1 MRTHPQSPT
10 GDYEVIIIEEEKI
23 GSASPKRQKKDEEI
37 VESEEQFFNR
47 NMLSFFNALTSKY
60 PKETIEEKVAKK
72 TKIYFD
78 NDDQYITYDQRSG
91 CQLVEC
97 YMEEKCFVVSKNPN
111 NEIKVFTK
119 TAQGYNDETEVSI
132 EQKNQILTHLNS
144 LVGIEIPK
152 NHSAKRLLEQ
162 ESKSDEEEPLTKKQ
176 KELSS
181 DENFEQKMLLFFLN
195 LTSNYLDPALKGAIT
210 AKSMIEFSNNSIAYN
225 KTEKLELILFELT
238 NESPPQFHSVIKYN
252 NNRIEL
258 SDPDNKII
266 SDQEEK
272 DRILS
277 HLNSLIDSEK
287 TQFSLQ
293 QDSKEGEFEKDE
305 NQYRNIDL
313 EKLKRA
319 FTEIINSSEILT
331 PIENDGLTLFAI
343 QKKDEDGNF
352 LKTVQIFK
360 NNSQEVADQVFIKAL
375 FDFSAMLGLGLSAN
389 DPNLQFNPLNELETA
404 FFGELPINKATSIN
418 ENIYKF
424 SFNRYNIEYFYN
436 GNTNEKHITEIF
448 DNEKKVPVECDLE
461 NLREVIIVTLSQLG
475 YDLATIYDDVLGLS
489 RSASNAS
496 QISSNSVEFVGVENA
511 GSPGPEIVLSSREP
525 SLNLKNR
532 RSPSQ

>member
-37 VESEEQFFNR
+37 MESEEQLFNR

-60 PKETIEEKVAKK
+60 PEETIEEKVAKK

-78 NDDQYITYDQRSG
+78 NDDQHINYDQRSG

-97 YMEEKCFVVSKNPN
+97 CMEEKCFVVSKNPN

-176 KELSS
+176 KEPSKE
-181 DENFEQKMLLFFLN
+181 ENFDKEMLLFFLN
-195 LTSNYLDPALKGAIT
+195 LTSNYLDPALKGAKK

-252 NNRIEL
+252 DNRIEL

-352 LKTVQIFK
+352 LKTVKIFK

-375 FDFSAMLGLGLSAN
+375 FDFSGILGFELSAN

-404 FFGELPINKATSIN
+404 FFGELPINKAIKN
-418 ENIYKF
+418 DNIYTF
-424 SFNRYNIEYFYN
+424 SFERYDIEYFYN
-436 GNTNEKHITEIF
+436 ENTNEKRITKIF
-448 DNEKKVPVECDLE
+448 DKKNEVPVECDLE
-461 NLREVIIVTLSQLG
+461 NLREIIIETLSQLG